1 MGFRAK
7 NVILGCV
14 ALAALIV
21 DSDTYALTFTG
32 AGPGNNP
39 GQTLQASATFVVS
52 NLELVVTLS
61 NDATFDPN
69 DAPDILTGVFFAI
82 EGDPALTPVSA
93 MVGPGSLMI
102 DHRPLSGF
110 TGDVGSEWAYRN
122 SLTGAPLGANEGV
135 SSTDL
140 KWFGKKNLFPGRNI
154 PGAGSLNGVA
164 FGLTTLFDSPGNDRS
179 NIKNQSLIENSAVFT
194 FSGLSE
200 GFALADISGITF
212 QYGTSLKQP
221 ELTGVTV
228 VPEPTPIMLVAAGLG
243 LLALTRRKKAR

>member
-52 NLELVVTLS
+52 NLDLVVTLS

-110 TGDVGSEWAYRN
+110 TPRIHN
-122 SLTGAPLGANEGV
+122 SRSASVRCAMTTPVRSFQMKLTPHPLLTGC
-135 SSTDL
+135 
-140 KWFGKKNLFPGRNI
+140 
-154 PGAGSLNGVA
+154 
-164 FGLTTLFDSPGNDRS
+164 
-179 NIKNQSLIENSAVFT
+179 
-194 FSGLSE
+194 
-200 GFALADISGITF
+200 
-212 QYGTSLKQP
+212 
-221 ELTGVTV
+221 
-228 VPEPTPIMLVAAGLG
+228 
-243 LLALTRRKKAR
+243 